1 MLEAFSM
8 LEAKSFDFRE
18 CLLLAEGLNLNVP
31 ALVAEGD
38 TVGACSASLHV
49 LGVDSRSGIR
59 VLLRHANVAV
69 ALEEFDT
76 LVASLRLEATRD
88 EDGFVVDRETIF
100 FEELLCSR
108 NARRKDFFCA
118 LDARIG
124 FLERLH
130 VELVGGNLH
139 EFRIRFARGL
149 ALVTEEHLAVAFR
162 HLEPR
167 AATGCLVQGVHV
179 GLLEVELGNR
189 RHGRGK
195 ATAADAF
202 THVLDNLREEVEG
215 LGFAHHEGVGCKSAT
230 RHGAE
235 DNVSRNLA
243 CFRREVVV
251 LEAFNSD
258 VVCFHEFWN
267 VIVND
272 AVFAEG
278 ELVFRTLEG
287 VEHGEEVRLSR
298 TARERLAAE
307 VNAIGATFDSGLVL
321 GHTGTAG
328 VMAVDAEFDIVTEEL
343 AGALEGLIN
352 LGRVRGT
359 GCIFEADGGERN
371 TGVQNIAEDAFV
383 EFRVVGGVE
392 VASRRKFHHGDDN
405 FVFQTGVGDALAGV
419 DEVVDVVQCVE
430 VTDTSHAVLLEHVG
444 MELDHVARL
453 RSEGNHVDTA
463 GEGLEANLRTDN
475 ATEFIHHVE
484 CVFAAVLVQS
494 LETGTATGFEVSNAG
509 LDGCFHC
516 GHEVLSEN
524 AGTENRLETITERG
538 ILELDLFHSVFL
550 WDKSLVF
557 LLYNKIRVQI

>member
-1 MLEAFSM
+1 MLEVLFNAWGEVLWTSR
-8 LEAKSFDFRE
+8 K
-18 CLLLAEGLNLNVP
+18 LLLAEGLNLDVP
-31 ALVAEGD
+31 ALVAESNA
-38 TVGACSASLHV
+38 VGACSASLHV
-49 LGVDSRSGIR
+49 LGVDCRSSVR

-76 LVASLRLEATRD
+76 LVASLRLEAARD
-88 EDGFVVDRETIF
+88 EDGLVGNRQAIF
-100 FEELLCSR
+100 FEELLRSR
-108 NARRKDFFCA
+108 DTRFEDFFGA
-118 LDARIG
+118 LDARVG

-139 EFRIRFARGL
+139 ELRIRFARGL
-149 ALVTEEHLAVAFR
+149 ALVAEEHLAVAFR

-167 AATGCLVQGVHV
+167 TAACGLVQGVHV
-179 GLLEVELGNR
+179 GLLEVELRNR
-189 RHGRGK
+189 RHGRSK

-202 THVLDNLREEVEG
+202 THVLDNLREQVEG
-215 LGFAHHEGVGCKSAT
+215 LGFAHHEGVGGKSAT

-235 DNVSRNLA
+235 DHVGRNLT

-251 LEAFNSD
+251 LEAFNGD
-258 VVCFHEFWN
+258 VVGFHEFRN
-267 VIVND
+267 VIVDD
-272 AVFAEG
+272 AVFTEG

-287 VEHGEEVRLSR
+287 VEHGEQVGLSR
-298 TARERLAAE
+298 TAGKRLAAE

-328 VMAVDAEFDIVTEEL
+328 VMAVDTEFHLVAEEL
-343 AGALEGLIN
+343 AGALEGLVN

-359 GCIFEADGGERN
+359 GSVLEADGGERN
-371 TGVQNIAEDAFV
+371 AGVQDVAEDAFV

-392 VASRRKFHHGDDN
+392 VASRRKFHHGHDD

-419 DEVVDVVQCVE
+419 DEVVDVVQGVE
-430 VTDTSHAVLLEHVG
+430 VTNTGHAVLLEHVG

-453 RSEGNHVDTA
+453 RSESNHVDTA

-475 ATEFIHHVE
+475 ATEFVHHVE
-484 CVFAAVLVQS
+484 CVFTAVLVQS

-557 LLYNKIRVQI
+557 LLYNKIRG